1 MAKNTYRPASISHSL
16 ILKTMKCI
24 TVLLGL
30 TALLFTQASAF
41 CGFYVAKADAS
52 LFNKASQVILVRQG
66 NQTVVTMQSDY
77 QGKLKDFAMVIPVPE
92 ILQKDQIRV
101 AKSEI
106 FDKLDQY
113 SGPRLVEY
121 HDQHPCQRYERLL
134 EMSASRA
141 QPSSAP
147 MPDMV
152 EDEEFGVK
160 VEATYTVG
168 EYDIVILSANES
180 NGLEKWLTLNGYKI
194 PAKAAPIL
202 APYIQS
208 EMKFFV
214 VKVNLE
220 AMQSAGVQQLRP
232 LQMTFRSEKF
242 GLPIRLGMAN
252 ANGDQDMIVYAFS
265 DQGRIEPTNYRNV
278 EIPTNKEIPV
288 FVKDRFGEFYTA
300 LFDKAWKKEG
310 KNVVFTEYAWDL
322 SSSNFVKC
330 DPCPTTPPAYTDL
343 REAGIF
349 WLTSGYANRGG
360 SDYQGNVFMTRM
372 HVRYN
377 STTFPQDLGFQVTPN
392 RKQMQGRYIMRHA
405 VLDDNMD
412 CEQAT
417 PYLKSVADRR
427 QKELAT
433 LAQLTGWDVSRN
445 QNYVQTVR
453 AKYERKSNG
462 WLEKLPEKNER
473 NDGIPFLPILIG
485 LGLVSGLLIFKTNLL
500 RVVR

>member
-1 MAKNTYRPASISHSL
+1 
-16 ILKTMKCI
+16 MKKI
-24 TVLLGL
+24 TALLGL
-30 TALLFTQASAF
+30 CSLMLAHASAF

-66 NQTVVTMQSDY
+66 NQTAVTMQSDF
-77 QGKLKDFAMVIPVPE
+77 QGELKDFAMVVPVPE
-92 ILQKDQIRV
+92 ILERNQIRI

-121 HDQHPCQRYERLL
+121 HDQHPCNRYEMEQLRSSVA
-134 EMSASRA
+134 E
-141 QPSSAP
+141 SAP
-147 MPDMV
+147 MPATMGRD
-152 EDEEFGVK
+152 EDKAFGVT

-180 NGLEKWLTLNGYKI
+180 DGLEKWLTLNGYKI

-202 APYIQS
+202 APYIES

-220 AMQSAGVQQLRP
+220 AMQNAGIQQLRP

-252 ANGDQDMIVYAFS
+252 ANGDQDMIIYSFT
-265 DQGRIEPTNYRNV
+265 DRGRIEPTNYRSV
-278 EIPTNKEIPV
+278 EIPTDKDIPV

-300 LFDKAWKKEG
+300 LFDKAWRKEG
-310 KNVVFTEYAWDL
+310 KNIVFTEYAWDL

-330 DPCPTTPPAYTDL
+330 DPCPTTPPSYADL

-349 WLTSGYANRGG
+349 WLTGGNNGRWSGA
-360 SDYQGNVFMTRM
+360 DYQGDVFMTRM

-377 STTFPQDLGFQVTPN
+377 SASFPQDLAFQVTPN
-392 RKQMQGRYIMRHA
+392 KKQMQGRYVMRHA
-405 VLDDNMD
+405 VLDNNME
-412 CEQAT
+412 CEGAT
-417 PYLKSVADRR
+417 AYLQSVAERR
-427 QKELAT
+427 AKELT
-433 LAQLTGWDVSRN
+433 NLSQLTDWDVSLN
-445 QNYVQTVR
+445 VDYVHSVR
-453 AKYERKSNG
+453 AMYEKKNNG
-462 WLEKLPEKNER
+462 WFEKLPEKNDR
-473 NDGIPFLPILIG
+473 NNGIPFWPIMISLA
-485 LGLVSGLLIFKTNLL
+485 LVSGLFLFRN
-500 RVVR
+500 RVWGWA